1 MGVGIEDADPRAA
14 AAAEPSA
21 RDTLAVGTEAKATI
35 RALIVEDDRGL
46 RDGLTATLRSEGYS
60 VTAVSSAAQA
70 IQSLRATSFD
80 IVITNLDL
88 TPVSGLD
95 VVRAALRARRDTIV
109 IVMTG
114 NPSVASSLE
123 ALRAGAWDYLL
134 KPFSATQIQI
144 LVGRAAHAVLQA
156 RESRDL
162 RAELLRMSG
171 NGTGLALLGTA
182 PGFRD
187 AVALALRVA
196 GTDASVFIS
205 GESGTGK
212 ELLAQYVAQHSRRAG
227 KPFLAINC
235 ATLPEPLLESEI
247 FGHCQGAFPGAAR
260 DKAGLLE
267 TANGGTMFLDDVAE
281 MPLGLQ
287 GKLLRVL
294 QDGVVRRMGDHRASA
309 VVDVRFISST
319 SRDPQEEAKNGKLRS
334 DILDRLSVVPIRIPP
349 LRDRREDVPLLATY
363 FLTHAW
369 ARHRPPETIAPR
381 LTKASLEFLKSQSW
395 PGNVRQVQTLMEHLA
410 VLAEPGQAIEPGD
423 LPVAAQPEDAAL
435 TVSHIGG
442 DMLRDTF
449 RTAKERL
456 VTEFE
461 RMYLR
466 GVIDRAGGNIARAA
480 RLASIDRA
488 TLYRLME
495 KHQLGARRQTM
506 GQMTE

>member
-1 MGVGIEDADPRAA
+1 M
-14 AAAEPSA
+14 
-21 RDTLAVGTEAKATI
+21 
-35 RALIVEDDRGL
+35 
-46 RDGLTATLRSEGYS
+46 
-60 VTAVSSAAQA
+60 
-70 IQSLRATSFD
+70 
-80 IVITNLDL
+80 N
-88 TPVSGLD
+88 
-95 VVRAALRARRDTIV
+95 
-109 IVMTG
+109 
-114 NPSVASSLE
+114 
-123 ALRAGAWDYLL
+123 
-134 KPFSATQIQI
+134 
-144 LVGRAAHAVLQA
+144 
-156 RESRDL
+156 
-162 RAELLRMSG
+162 G

-182 PGFRD
+182 PSFRD

-212 ELLAQYVAQHSRRAG
+212 ELLAQYIAQHSRRAG

-247 FGHCQGAFPGAAR
+247 FGHCQGAFTGAAR

-267 TANGGTMFLDDVAE
+267 TANGGTMFLDDVTE

-349 LRDRREDVPLLATY
+349 LSDRREDVPLLATY

-395 PGNVRQVQTLMEHLA
+395 PGNVRQVQTLMEHLS

-423 LPVAAQPEDAAL
+423 IPVVEQRDDAVL
-435 TVSHIGG
+435 TVSRIGG

-461 RMYLR
+461 RVYLR

-495 KHQLGARRQTM
+495 KHQLGARRQTVQ
-506 GQMTE
+506 QMNE